1 MQDVK
6 NPKLLVFAGPNGSG
20 KSTITKRVK
29 PVGTYVNADDI
40 KATTGCSDLKAA
52 QTAEII
58 RERLL
63 SAGLDFTFE
72 TVLSTERNLLLIKK
86 AKEKGYN
93 VCVIFVLTA
102 DSSINVQRV
111 QSRVAGGGHPVP
123 TEKIISRYERSL
135 ANVSE
140 LVRTVD
146 MLRIIDNTSEI
157 PCEIC
162 KIVDGMVTI
171 QETEY
176 WTKKRIFQLLFRKN
190 TEHQ

>member
-1 MQDVK
+1 MPDVK
-6 NPKLLVFAGPNGSG
+6 PPKLLVFAGPNGSG
-20 KSTITKRVK
+20 KSTITKKVK

-40 KATTGCSDLKAA
+40 KAATGCSDLEAA
-52 QTAEII
+52 QKAETI
-58 RERLL
+58 RERLMN
-63 SAGLDFTFE
+63 AGLDFTFE

-86 AKEKGYN
+86 AKEIGYN

-102 DSSINVQRV
+102 DSSINVKRV

-123 TEKIISRYERSL
+123 TEKIVSRYERSL

-146 MLRIIDNTSEI
+146 ILHVIENSSDT

-162 KIVDGMVTI
+162 KVAGGLVTI
-171 QETEY
+171 QESEY
-176 WTKKRIFQLLFRKN
+176 WTKKRIFQLLFRN
-190 TEHQ
+190 IPEQQ

>member
-1 MQDVK
+1 MPDVK
-6 NPKLLVFAGPNGSG
+6 PPKLLVFAGPNGSG
-20 KSTITKRVK
+20 KSTITKKVK

-40 KATTGCSDLKAA
+40 KAETGCSDLEAA
-52 QTAEII
+52 QKAETI
-58 RERLL
+58 RERLMN
-63 SAGLDFTFE
+63 AGLDFTFE

-86 AKEKGYN
+86 AKEIGYN

-102 DSSINVQRV
+102 DSSINVKRV

-123 TEKIISRYERSL
+123 TEKIVSRYERSL

-146 MLRIIDNTSEI
+146 ILRVIDNSSDI

-162 KIVDGMVTI
+162 KVAGGLVTI
-171 QETEY
+171 QESEH
-176 WTKKRIFQLLFRKN
+176 WTKKRIFQLLFRN
-190 TEHQ
+190 TPEQQ